1 MKREKGGYCVLA
13 AKRAAMVRNIL
24 VLVLIGALSFYF
36 LNTSIP
42 KSEFVKDSIE
52 SVEDSKDTVMRF
64 SAAMLSASVAI
75 TLLPDDV
82 ATPLADSLADMNI
95 YFVAI
100 LMILFFEKILIVY
113 GFKLAAVVLP
123 IACAIYA
130 LSIIL
135 KQDAMKSLAVRLS
148 ILVLAVAL
156 VVPCSTHVTNY
167 VAADLTQ
174 YVEATIEATEDG
186 ADKINEARNVGED
199 EKTVFEKLS
208 ESFKTAIDDISDLML
223 YFQNSIRKCI
233 NSIAILLMTNCLM
246 PILNFFLLKWILREA
261 FNVAIP
267 TPRLRRKRHSN
278 SDSDS
283 SGGSGTPEND
293 FAVVGE

>member
-1 MKREKGGYCVLA
+1 MLST
-13 AKRAAMVRNIL
+13 KRAAMLRNIL

-36 LNTSIP
+36 LNASIP
-42 KSEFVKDSIE
+42 ESEFVKDSIE

-64 SAAMLSASVAI
+64 AAATLSASVAI

-100 LMILFFEKILIVY
+100 LMLLFFEKILIVY
-113 GFKLAAVVLP
+113 GFKLAAIVLP

-135 KQDAMKSLAVRLS
+135 KRDALKSLAVRLS
-148 ILVLAVAL
+148 ILVLSVAL

-174 YVEATIEATEDG
+174 YVEATIASTEDG
-186 ADKINEARNVGED
+186 ADKVNEAMDVGED
-199 EKTVFEKLS
+199 EKTIFEKLS
-208 ESFKTAIDDISDLML
+208 ESFKTAINDVSDLML
-223 YFQNSIRKCI
+223 HFQNSIRKCM

-246 PILNFFLLKWILREA
+246 PILNFFFLKWVLKET
-261 FNVAIP
+261 FNIAIP
-267 TPRLRRKRHSN
+267 TPRLRRKHH

-283 SGGSGTPEND
+283 NDGSGTPGNEL
-293 FAVVGE
+293 AVVGE

>member
-1 MKREKGGYCVLA
+1 MLST
-13 AKRAAMVRNIL
+13 KRAAMLRNIL

-36 LNTSIP
+36 LNASIP
-42 KSEFVKDSIE
+42 ESEFVKDSIE

-64 SAAMLSASVAI
+64 AAATLSASVAI

-100 LMILFFEKILIVY
+100 LMLLFFEKILIVY
-113 GFKLAAVVLP
+113 GFKLAAIVIP

-135 KQDAMKSLAVRLS
+135 KRDALKSLAVRLS
-148 ILVLAVAL
+148 VLVLAVAL

-167 VAADLTQ
+167 VAADLNQ
-174 YVEATIEATEDG
+174 YVEATIASTEDG
-186 ADKINEARNVGED
+186 ADKVNEAMDVGED
-199 EKTVFEKLS
+199 EKTILEKLS
-208 ESFKTAIDDISDLML
+208 ESFKTAINDVSDLML
-223 YFQNSIRKCI
+223 HFQNSIRKCM

-246 PILNFFLLKWILREA
+246 PILNFFILKWVLKET
-261 FNVAIP
+261 FNIAIP
-267 TPRLRRKRHSN
+267 TPRLRRRRHSG
-278 SDSDS
+278 SDPDS
-283 SGGSGTPEND
+283 NDGSGTPGNEL
-293 FAVVGE
+293 AVVGE

>member
-1 MKREKGGYCVLA
+1 MLST
-13 AKRAAMVRNIL
+13 KRAATVRNIL

-42 KSEFVKDSIE
+42 ESEFVRDSIE
-52 SVEDSKDTVMRF
+52 SVENSKDTVMRF
-64 SAAMLSASVAI
+64 SAATLSASVAI

-82 ATPLADSLADMNI
+82 ATPLAENLADMNI

-100 LMILFFEKILIVY
+100 LVILAFENILIVH
-113 GFKLAAVVLP
+113 GFKLAAIGLP

-135 KQDAMKSLAVRLS
+135 KRDALKSLAVRLS
-148 ILVLAVAL
+148 IFVLSVAL

-174 YVEATIEATEDG
+174 YVEATIASTEDG
-186 ADKINEARNVGED
+186 ADKINEAKNVGED
-199 EKTVFEKLS
+199 EKTIFEKLS
-208 ESFKTAIDDISDLML
+208 ESFKTAIDDVSDLML

-233 NSIAILLMTNCLM
+233 NSIAILLVTNCLM
-246 PILNFFLLKWILREA
+246 PILNFFLLKWILKET

-267 TPRLRRKRHSN
+267 NPRLRRKHH
-278 SDSDS
+278 SDSDFGS
-283 SGGSGTPEND
+283 DSNDGSGTAEND
-293 FAVVGE
+293 FAVVRE

>member
-1 MKREKGGYCVLA
+1 MLST
-13 AKRAAMVRNIL
+13 KRAATIRNIL

-42 KSEFVKDSIE
+42 NSEFVKDSIE

-64 SAAMLSASVAI
+64 SAATLSASVAI

-100 LMILFFEKILIVY
+100 LMILALENILIVY
-113 GFKLAAVVLP
+113 GFKFAAIGLP

-130 LSIIL
+130 LSILL
-135 KQDAMKSLAVRLS
+135 KRDGLKSLAVRLS
-148 ILVLAVAL
+148 ILVLAVAF

-174 YVEATIEATEDG
+174 YVEETIASTEDG
-186 ADKINEARNVGED
+186 ADKINEAKTVGED
-199 EKTVFEKLS
+199 EKTIFEKLS

-223 YFQNSIRKCI
+223 HFQNSIRKCM

-246 PILNFFLLKWILREA
+246 PILNFFLLKWILKET
-261 FNVAIP
+261 FSVAIP
-267 TPRLRRKRHSN
+267 TPRLRRKHH
-278 SDSDS
+278 SDSGSNDS
-283 SGGSGTPEND
+283 PGTAENEL
-293 FAVVGE
+293 AVAGE

>member
-1 MKREKGGYCVLA
+1 MLS
-13 AKRAAMVRNIL
+13 AKRAATVRNIL

-36 LNTSIP
+36 LSTSIP
-42 KSEFVKDSIE
+42 KSEFVEDSIE
-52 SVEDSKDTVMRF
+52 SVEDSKNTVMRF
-64 SAAMLSASVAI
+64 SAATLSASVAI

-113 GFKLAAVVLP
+113 GFKLAAVGLP

-130 LSIIL
+130 LSILL
-135 KQDAMKSLAVRLS
+135 KRDGLKSLAVRLS

-167 VAADLTQ
+167 VAADLNQ
-174 YVEATIEATEDG
+174 YVEATIAATEDG
-186 ADKINEARNVGED
+186 AEKINEAKTVGED
-199 EKTVFEKLS
+199 EKTIFEKLS
-208 ESFKTAIDDISDLML
+208 ESFKTAIDDVSDLML
-223 YFQNSIRKCI
+223 YFQNSIRKCT
-233 NSIAILLMTNCLM
+233 NSVAILLMTNCLM
-246 PILNFFLLKWILREA
+246 PILNFFLLKWILKET
-261 FNVAIP
+261 FNVAVP
-267 TPRLRRKRHSN
+267 TPRLRRKCH

-283 SGGSGTPEND
+283 KDGSGMPEND

>member
-1 MKREKGGYCVLA
+1 MLST
-13 AKRAAMVRNIL
+13 KRAAMFRNIL

-36 LNTSIP
+36 LNASIP
-42 KSEFVKDSIE
+42 ESEFVQDSIE

-64 SAAMLSASVAI
+64 AAATLSASVAI

-100 LMILFFEKILIVY
+100 LMLLFFEKILIVY
-113 GFKLAAVVLP
+113 GFKLAAIVLP

-135 KQDAMKSLAVRLS
+135 KRDALKSLAVRLS

-167 VAADLTQ
+167 VAADLNQ
-174 YVEATIEATEDG
+174 YVEATIASTEDG
-186 ADKINEARNVGED
+186 ADKVNEAMDVDED
-199 EKTVFEKLS
+199 EKTIFEKLS
-208 ESFKTAIDDISDLML
+208 ESFKTAINDVSDLML
-223 YFQNSIRKCI
+223 HFQNSIRKCM

-246 PILNFFLLKWILREA
+246 PILNFFILKWVLKET
-261 FNVAIP
+261 FNIAIP
-267 TPRLRRKRHSN
+267 TPRLRRRRHSGF
-278 SDSDS
+278 DSDS
-283 SGGSGTPEND
+283 NDGSGTPGNEL
-293 FAVVGE
+293 AVVGE

>member
-1 MKREKGGYCVLA
+1 MLST
-13 AKRAAMVRNIL
+13 KRAAIFRNIL

-36 LNTSIP
+36 LNASIP
-42 KSEFVKDSIE
+42 ESEFVKDSIE

-64 SAAMLSASVAI
+64 AAATLSASVAI

-100 LMILFFEKILIVY
+100 LMLLFFEKILIVY
-113 GFKLAAVVLP
+113 GFKLAAIMVPV
-123 IACAIYA
+123 ACVIYA
-130 LSIIL
+130 LSVFL
-135 KQDAMKSLAVRLS
+135 KKDALKSLAVRLS
-148 ILVLAVAL
+148 ILVLSVAL

-174 YVEATIEATEDG
+174 YVETTIASTEDG
-186 ADKINEARNVGED
+186 ADKVNEAMDVGED
-199 EKTVFEKLS
+199 EKTIFEKLS
-208 ESFKTAIDDISDLML
+208 ESFKTAINDVSDLML
-223 YFQNSIRKCI
+223 HFQNSIRKCM

-246 PILNFFLLKWILREA
+246 PILNFFFLKWVLKET
-261 FNVAIP
+261 FNIAIP
-267 TPRLRRKRHSN
+267 TLRLRRRHHSG

-283 SGGSGTPEND
+283 NDGSGTPGNEL
-293 FAVVGE
+293 AVVGE

>member
-1 MKREKGGYCVLA
+1 
-13 AKRAAMVRNIL
+13 
-24 VLVLIGALSFYF
+24 
-36 LNTSIP
+36 
-42 KSEFVKDSIE
+42 
-52 SVEDSKDTVMRF
+52 VEDSKDTVMRF

-246 PILNFFLLKWILREA
+246 PILNFFLLKWILKET
-261 FNVAIP
+261 FNVAVP
-267 TPRLRRKRHSN
+267 TPRLRRKRHSDSN

-283 SGGSGTPEND
+283 NNGSGTLWDD
-293 FAVVGE
+293 FAAVGE

>member
-1 MKREKGGYCVLA
+1 
-13 AKRAAMVRNIL
+13 
-24 VLVLIGALSFYF
+24 
-36 LNTSIP
+36 
-42 KSEFVKDSIE
+42 
-52 SVEDSKDTVMRF
+52 VEDSKDTVMRF

-246 PILNFFLLKWILREA
+246 PILNFFLLKWILKEA
-261 FNVAIP
+261 FHIAVP
-267 TPRLRRKRHSN
+267 TPRLRRKHH
-278 SDSDS
+278 SDSND
-283 SGGSGTPEND
+283 GSGALGD
-293 FAVVGE
+293 DLSAVGE

>member
-1 MKREKGGYCVLA
+1 MLST
-13 AKRAAMVRNIL
+13 KRAAMFRNIL

-36 LNTSIP
+36 LNASIP
-42 KSEFVKDSIE
+42 ESEFVQDSIE

-64 SAAMLSASVAI
+64 AAATLSASVAI

-100 LMILFFEKILIVY
+100 LMLLFFEKILIVY
-113 GFKLAAVVLP
+113 GFKLAAIVLP
-123 IACAIYA
+123 VACAIYA
-130 LSIIL
+130 LSAFL
-135 KQDAMKSLAVRLS
+135 KRDALKSLAVRLS
-148 ILVLAVAL
+148 ILVLSVAL

-174 YVEATIEATEDG
+174 YVEATIASTEDG
-186 ADKINEARNVGED
+186 ADKVNEAMDVGED
-199 EKTVFEKLS
+199 EKTIFEKLS
-208 ESFKTAIDDISDLML
+208 ESFKTAINDVSDLML
-223 YFQNSIRKCI
+223 HFQNSIRKCM

-246 PILNFFLLKWILREA
+246 PILNFFFLKWVLKET
-261 FNVAIP
+261 FNIAIP
-267 TPRLRRKRHSN
+267 TPRLRRRRHSG

-283 SGGSGTPEND
+283 NDGSGTPGNEL
-293 FAVVGE
+293 AVVGE

>member
-1 MKREKGGYCVLA
+1 MLST
-13 AKRAAMVRNIL
+13 KRAAMLRNIL

-36 LNTSIP
+36 LNASIP
-42 KSEFVKDSIE
+42 ESEFVQDSIE

-64 SAAMLSASVAI
+64 AAATLSASVAI

-100 LMILFFEKILIVY
+100 LMLLFFEKILIVY
-113 GFKLAAVVLP
+113 GFKLAAIVIP

-135 KQDAMKSLAVRLS
+135 KRDALKSLAVRLS
-148 ILVLAVAL
+148 VLVLAVAL

-167 VAADLTQ
+167 VAADLNQ
-174 YVEATIEATEDG
+174 YVEATIASTEDG
-186 ADKINEARNVGED
+186 ADKVNEAMDVGED
-199 EKTVFEKLS
+199 EKTIFEKLS
-208 ESFKTAIDDISDLML
+208 ESFKTAINDVSDLML
-223 YFQNSIRKCI
+223 HFQNSIRKCM

-246 PILNFFLLKWILREA
+246 PILNFFILKWVLKET
-261 FNVAIP
+261 FNIAIP
-267 TPRLRRKRHSN
+267 TPRLRRRRH
-278 SDSDS
+278 SDSDPDS
-283 SGGSGTPEND
+283 NDGSGTPGNEL
-293 FAVVGE
+293 AVVGE